1 MNTTQ
6 KREALA
12 WGRAFG
18 LVLLIFVTAGALVL
32 AGLATI

>member
-12 WGRAFG
+12 WLRAFG
-18 LVLLIFVTAGALVL
+18 LVAVISVTAALLVL
-32 AGLATI
+32 AGLSTI